1 MKAGIASIA
10 LLAVVGTVLA
20 QSRSTPSPALLVLS
34 KRDRTLSIVDPATL
48 QVVARMPSGLDPHE
62 VAASTDGKLAYI
74 SNYGFG
80 AYNTIT
86 VVDLV
91 AQKTLRAIDLG
102 VLHGPHGLDYT
113 GGKLYFTA
121 EANKVVARY
130 DPATGQVDWIMG
142 TGQDRTHMVAVWKDL
157 SRIVTTNVS
166 SATLSIFE
174 KSAAVPGPG
183 GPPPGAPPPG
193 GPPPGGPAPA
203 PPPPT
208 PQWTQT
214 IVAVGRGSE
223 GFDVAPGGSEIWVAN
238 ARDGTVSVVDVAAK
252 KVVATLAANVRG
264 ANRLKFT
271 PDGKLVLI
279 SSLGGSDLAVLDAA
293 TRREVQ
299 RVKLG
304 RGAAGIQMDPDG
316 SRAFVAC
323 TPDNYVAVID
333 LKTLTV
339 TGRIDAGQEPDG
351 LAWAPMN
358 DSGGADLQ
366 VCAGPPGPALRAT
379 SPAQK
384 YAAFSGLVQ
393 RGLWRTQTDCPRL
406 VMPSTTRP
414 SSSVSGR
421 WSGMCGVAPS

>member
-10 LLAVVGTVLA
+10 LLAVVGTALA
-20 QSRSTPSPALLVLS
+20 QSHATPSPALLVLS

-121 EANKVVARY
+121 ESNKAFGRY

-142 TGQDRTHMVAVWKDL
+142 TGQDRTHMIAAWKDL

-174 KSAAVPGPG
+174 QSAG
-183 GPPPGAPPPG
+183 G
-193 GPPPGGPAPA
+193 
-203 PPPPT
+203 PPT

-223 GFDVAPGGSEIWVAN
+223 GFDVAPGGTEIWVAN

-252 KVVATLAANVRG
+252 KVVATLEANVRG

-279 SSLGGSDLAVLDAA
+279 SCLGGSDLAVLDAA
-293 TRREVQ
+293 TRREVK

-304 RGAAGIQMDPDG
+304 RGAAGIQMDPHG

-323 TPDNYVAVID
+323 TPDNYVAAID

-351 LAWAPMN
+351 LAWAP
-358 DSGGADLQ
+358 G
-366 VCAGPPGPALRAT
+366 AGPPDR
-379 SPAQK
+379 
-384 YAAFSGLVQ
+384 
-393 RGLWRTQTDCPRL
+393 RE
-406 VMPSTTRP
+406 
-414 SSSVSGR
+414 
-421 WSGMCGVAPS
+421 

>member
-1 MKAGIASIA
+1 MKTKIASIA
-10 LLAVVGTVLA
+10 LAAVVGTSLA
-20 QSRSTPSPALLVLS
+20 GTPSPALLVLS

-48 QVVARMPSGLDPHE
+48 QVVARMPSGPDPHE

-86 VVDLV
+86 VVDLI

-102 VLHGPHGLDYT
+102 ALHGPHGLDYV

-121 EANKVVARY
+121 EANKVVGRY

-157 SRIVTTNVS
+157 SRMVATNVS

-174 KSAAVPGPG
+174 KSAAG
-183 GPPPGAPPPG
+183 PPPG
-193 GPPPGGPAPA
+193 GPPPGGPGAPPA
-203 PPPPT
+203 PLPPT

-214 IVAVGRGSE
+214 IIGVGRGSE
-223 GFDVAPGGSEIWVAN
+223 GIDVAPGGSQIWVAN

-252 KVVATLAANVRG
+252 KVVATLEANVRG

-279 SSLGGSDLAVLDAA
+279 STLGGSDLAVLDAA
-293 TRREVQ
+293 TRREVK

-316 SRAFVAC
+316 SRAFVAA

-339 TGRIDAGQEPDG
+339 TGRIDAGKEPDG
-351 LAWAPMN
+351 LAWA
-358 DSGGADLQ
+358 A
-366 VCAGPPGPALRAT
+366 RE
-379 SPAQK
+379 
-384 YAAFSGLVQ
+384 
-393 RGLWRTQTDCPRL
+393 
-406 VMPSTTRP
+406 
-414 SSSVSGR
+414 
-421 WSGMCGVAPS
+421 